1 MSDVYIAQAQSANL
15 SLILFL
21 IKERARSSTHEGQ
34 KNNTGQRAIHQKVI
48 GLRPQRIH
56 PVERPAIGNEQLP
69 IQPFAVL
76 KGTRSY
82 SPPKKRFSRKGL
94 GVSTVCARTPRQPLL
109 TGQQQGKR
117 QARKEGA
124 NYPSKDAV
132 ASPRA
137 IASHAARQRNAQPPD
152 GWALSRGKGN
162 RGAPVLVDAP

>member
-94 GVSTVCARTPRQPLL
+94 GVSTVCARTPGNSVRQLSSSFSPELSVTCPINGNFPFHCANSGSRNFL
-109 TGQQQGKR
+109 GFERTPKEEATGAGGRHERPR
-117 QARKEGA
+117 QK
-124 NYPSKDAV
+124 
-132 ASPRA
+132 
-137 IASHAARQRNAQPPD
+137 
-152 GWALSRGKGN
+152 
-162 RGAPVLVDAP
+162 